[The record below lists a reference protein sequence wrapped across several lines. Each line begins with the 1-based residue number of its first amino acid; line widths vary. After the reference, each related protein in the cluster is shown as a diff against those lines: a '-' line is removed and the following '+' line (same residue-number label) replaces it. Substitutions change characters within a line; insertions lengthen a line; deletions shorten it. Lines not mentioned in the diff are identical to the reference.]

1 VEDLVAQTRALLRK
15 QDEAVWRAWTEGA
28 PVDLHATADEEAALY
43 TREAIA
49 RIDQELARAGDP
61 LDRRALEALRTH
73 FAGELLA
80 RTVAK
85 ETHALATA
93 EASLA
98 FRNGGEQH
106 ALRDL
111 NRVLARERN
120 ALTRQE
126 TYASAAKLAQGLSPL
141 IQARQQRIAQAV
153 TELGYST
160 RKEFAAILRRA
171 DLDALS
177 REAARILEITEPSFR
192 SVLQQLAARELRLP
206 FERVRLRDLPP
217 MFRSRGVDEL
227 FPKEAIAERVLAT
240 VRGLGADPSTL
251 PNLKLDARDLPAKNP
266 RALAL
271 AVDVP
276 GDVRLSVKPLS
287 GLRAQSS
294 YLHEMGFAL
303 HAAFTREPR
312 FALAKLGPAGVGE
325 AWSRL
330 FELLVEDPEWLERQ
344 AKLTGERR
352 GRYLAASAAFDLYLL
367 RRAAG
372 HVLYEEALAAGAADP
387 KAAFREAMGRALL
400 VPLDDSDVAR
410 WLVEQEEFFASADQL
425 QAEMLAHQLQA
436 QLKSRFGAAWW
447 EKREAGDYLRPLWAH
462 GNALDAEELARA
474 AGEAGL
480 SPEPLVLRL
489 TSALNLPIASS
500 AETRDEGGD

>member
-1 VEDLVAQTRALLRK
+1 MEDLVAQTRALLRK

-153 TELGYST
+153 SELGYST
-160 RKEFAAILRRA
+160 PKEFAAILRRA

-206 FERVRLRDLPP
+206 FERVR
-217 MFRSRGVDEL
+217 
-227 FPKEAIAERVLAT
+227 
-240 VRGLGADPSTL
+240 
-251 PNLKLDARDLPAKNP
+251 
-266 RALAL
+266 
-271 AVDVP
+271 
-276 GDVRLSVKPLS
+276 
-287 GLRAQSS
+287 
-294 YLHEMGFAL
+294 
-303 HAAFTREPR
+303 
-312 FALAKLGPAGVGE
+312 
-325 AWSRL
+325 
-330 FELLVEDPEWLERQ
+330 
-344 AKLTGERR
+344 
-352 GRYLAASAAFDLYLL
+352 
-367 RRAAG
+367 
-372 HVLYEEALAAGAADP
+372 
-387 KAAFREAMGRALL
+387 
-400 VPLDDSDVAR
+400 
-410 WLVEQEEFFASADQL
+410 
-425 QAEMLAHQLQA
+425 
-436 QLKSRFGAAWW
+436 
-447 EKREAGDYLRPLWAH
+447 
-462 GNALDAEELARA
+462 
-474 AGEAGL
+474 
-480 SPEPLVLRL
+480 
-489 TSALNLPIASS
+489 
-500 AETRDEGGD
+500 